1 MISIYLSL
9 GRQLQRQISKLTRDG
24 KTDQAKSVAAAFEDL
39 LQRIT
44 RRGSEPEWKIRNWI
58 AHTNLQLGEEL
69 RGEAAQRYLEQ
80 AEQVYR
86 EILADA
92 EQDSGYAPSEIAVLG
107 VRKRLGDCLRAQQK
121 FDQAFDEYVSILS
134 EKPNMLE
141 LQRTVAQMLQ
151 QWGQEQQQ
159 SDKLEEAIRGT
170 RPQANR
176 KHLVWGWL
184 RLAAIA
190 DQAKQKAA
198 SGSGEKEPDEQ
209 KIQKYHNLYF
219 EARYHVAKTRL
230 LAAQIANGAE
240 HTKQLNSARKNVD
253 SMKRLYPDLGGP
265 KWQQAFDELLK
276 QIEAESST

>member
-1 MISIYLSL
+1 YLSL
-9 GRQLQRQISKLTRDG
+9 GLQLQRQISALSSGGQTA
-24 KTDQAKSVAAAFEDL
+24 QAQSVAAAFEDL

-44 RRGSEPEWKIRNWI
+44 RRGSERDWKIRNWI

-69 RGEAAQRYLEQ
+69 RGEAGQRYLEQ

-92 EQDSGYAPSEIAVLG
+92 EQDPGYAPSEIAVLG

-121 FDQAFDEYVSILS
+121 FDQAFDKYVSILS
-134 EKPNMLE
+134 KKPNMLE
-141 LQRTVAQMLQ
+141 MQRTAALMLQ
-151 QWGQEQQQ
+151 QWGQDQQQ

-170 RPQANR
+170 LPQANR

-184 RLAAIA
+184 RLATIA
-190 DQAKQKAA
+190 DQAKQKAVSS
-198 SGSGEKEPDEQ
+198 SGVNLPDQQ
-209 KIQKYHNLYF
+209 KVQKYHNLYF

-230 LAAQIANGAE
+230 LAAQLASGAE
-240 HTKQLNSARKNVD
+240 RTKQLNSARKNVK

-265 KWQQAFDELLK
+265 KWKQAFDELLK
-276 QIEAESST
+276 QIEAEAST